1 MTATNRT
8 TRANQ
13 DHHTDPSHETNETNG
28 TSPTDATG
36 ADGRV
41 ALVTG
46 GNRGLGLATARR
58 LGQEGVTVVIG
69 ARDGDR
75 ARAAVAGLR
84 ADGVWASAVPLDVDD
99 EASTRAAAER
109 IRREHGRLDILVNN
123 AGILPEATATQA
135 VGPLDPDLFWRTF
148 RTNVLGA
155 VGVTAAVLPLLL
167 ASERGRV
174 VNVSSRMGSL
184 ADQLDPA
191 SPYHALVVP
200 AYQSSKAALNGLTIA
215 LAKRLADTR
224 VKVNSV
230 CPGWVQ
236 TDLGGAENRAAAPTP
251 AEEAADVVVRAAL
264 LDDSGPSGRFFDAE
278 GPVPW

>member
-1 MTATNRT
+1 MTTI
-8 TRANQ
+8 
-13 DHHTDPSHETNETNG
+13 DS
-28 TSPTDATG
+28 
-36 ADGRV
+36 RV

-58 LGQEGVTVVIG
+58 LGQEGVTIVIG
-69 ARDGDR
+69 ARDADR
-75 ARAAVAGLR
+75 ARAAVTGLR
-84 ADGVWASAVPLDVDD
+84 AAGVWASAVPLDVDD
-99 EASTRAAAER
+99 AASARAAADR

-123 AGILPEATATQA
+123 AGILPEATATHTA
-135 VGPLDPDLFWRTF
+135 GPLDPDLFWRTF

-155 VGVTAAVLPLLL
+155 VAVTAAVLPLLVE
-167 ASERGRV
+167 SERGRV

-184 ADQLDPA
+184 RDQLDPA

-200 AYQSSKAALNGLTIA
+200 AYQSSKAALNGLTVA
-215 LAKRLADTR
+215 LAKQLADTR

-236 TDLGGAENRAAAPTP
+236 TDLGGAGNRAAAPTP

-264 LDDSGPSGRFFDAE
+264 LDDAGPSGAFFDTDGA
-278 GPVPW
+278 VPW